1 METKKLLSSKLEFLD
16 SIAGVLS
23 PLEQSLSIIKD
34 TSEGDVKNKLDNEL
48 KNICSKRADIEK
60 TRNDCKSKLKEIES
74 NINFDVLQMPLFGS
88 VDSPKA
94 DSLIAFCNHY
104 SGLES
109 ECFNEFFCKVRA
121 YSEHAKLSEKGFKLM
136 LSGLLK
142 STAFELFQDNR
153 DKSVHEI
160 IRILSERFTNKTSI
174 LSYDFQL
181 KNFKR
186 NWSVNLSTTMN
197 KVDTLIKKTSSLV
210 PPNHRESRRH
220 FLLMEMLLKVIDS
233 KTRAKIRSQQID
245 YTREGI
251 SLSYDEML
259 QLALYSEMDHHDES
273 QKQFLA
279 NSILADSAEYSITET
294 LPSAETFLA
303 TPVDHDTYYDIDL
316 EDSHPPRED
325 YYSPRDDCYSPRDDC
340 YSPRDECYSP
350 RDECYSPRD
359 EYYSPRDECY
369 SPREDFPAPWDD
381 SGRPTPTPLP
391 IHQSYYSEYEDGV
404 DFQTVYE
411 RVLQKIPQLIQ
422 TEILNSQLDNPPYSP
437 NM

>member
-1 METKKLLSSKLEFLD
+1 MENKKLLSSKLEFLD

-60 TRNDCKSKLKEIES
+60 TRNDCKSKLKDIES
-74 NINFDVLQMPLFGS
+74 NINFDVLQMPLFGR
-88 VDSPKA
+88 VDTPSA
-94 DSLIAFCNHY
+94 ENLIAFCNHY

-121 YSEHAKLSEKGFKLM
+121 YSEHANLSEKGFKM
-136 LSGLLK
+136 VLSGLLK
-142 STAFELFQDNR
+142 SEAFELFQNNKE
-153 DKSVHEI
+153 KSASQIVK
-160 IRILSERFTNKTSI
+160 ILANRFTNNIGI
-174 LSYDFQL
+174 LNYDLKL

-186 NWSVNLSTTMN
+186 NSTDNLTTCMQ
-197 KVDTLIKKTSSLV
+197 KVDNLIHKTSTLV
-210 PPNHRESRRH
+210 PPDQRESRRN
-220 FLLMEMLLKVIDS
+220 FLLTEHLLKVVDPTCRS
-233 KTRAKIRSQQID
+233 KIRSAQLD
-245 YTREGI
+245 SSREGI
-251 SLSYDEML
+251 NLHYDDMFKI
-259 QLALYSEMDHHDES
+259 ALYNELDRCENS
-273 QKQFLA
+273 QSFLS
-279 NSILADSAEYSITET
+279 NIVLADSAERSITQT

-303 TPVDHDTYYDIDL
+303 TPVNHDTFYDSDWENPQTPRDGFIA
-316 EDSHPPRED
+316 PRED
-325 YYSPRDDCYSPRDDC
+325 YCYPSYSPRNESPSPRDDFYSSRGD
-340 YSPRDECYSP
+340 
-350 RDECYSPRD
+350 
-359 EYYSPRDECY
+359 CY
-369 SPREDFPAPWDD
+369 SPREDSPAPWDD